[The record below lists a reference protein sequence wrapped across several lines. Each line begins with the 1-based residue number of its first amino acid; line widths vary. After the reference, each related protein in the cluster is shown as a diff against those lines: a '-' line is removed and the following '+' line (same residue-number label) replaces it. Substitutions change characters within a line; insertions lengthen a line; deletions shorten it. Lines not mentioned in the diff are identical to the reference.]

1 MGVNPDAC
9 PALTGRAQQIT
20 DIQDV
25 AKLAGSLCV
34 QLGEA
39 ASREDALA
47 VLLGLI
53 GQGGTLRDAAAGL
66 YVELIESGDEG

>member
-1 MGVNPDAC
+1 VNEHAS
-9 PALTGRAQQIT
+9 PALTARAQQIT
-20 DIQDV
+20 DSQDV
-25 AKLAGSLCV
+25 AKLADALTV

-39 ASREDALA
+39 ATREDALA

-53 GQGGTLRDAAAGL
+53 TQGGNLRDAAAGL

>member
-1 MGVNPDAC
+1 MGVNPNAS
-9 PALTGRAQQIT
+9 PALAGRAQQIT

-25 AKLAGSLCV
+25 AKLAGALCV

-39 ASREDALA
+39 VTAEDALG

-53 GQGGTLRDAAAGL
+53 TQGGALRDAAAGL

>member
-1 MGVNPDAC
+1 MARF
-9 PALTGRAQQIT
+9 AESLT
-20 DIQDV
+20 
-25 AKLAGSLCV
+25 V

-39 ASREDALA
+39 TTREAALA

-53 GQGGTLRDAAAGL
+53 TQGGTLRDEAAGL